1 MLLFGPLIKIA
12 FGTVWFEDELKT
24 TTPPATGSPA
34 ALFTVTT
41 KGLKSVLTA
50 VLCGVPLV
58 AERVNARDSNA
69 PISTVRFTWRATPR
83 WSVVS
88 GVARHPPASTTQLSP
103 ASIAGEPGK
112 SARV

>member
-1 MLLFGPLIKIA
+1 MLLVPVANMAVGPLV
-12 FGTVWFEDELKT
+12 GELKCT
-24 TTPPATGSPA
+24 WPPATGSPA
-34 ALFTVTT
+34 GLFTVTIN
-41 KGLKSVLTA
+41 GEKSVYTA

-58 AERVNARDSNA
+58 AEIVNARDSKA
-69 PISTVRFTWRATPR
+69 PISTVRFVCRATPR

-88 GVARHPPASTTQLSP
+88 GVAKQPPLPEASTTQLSP